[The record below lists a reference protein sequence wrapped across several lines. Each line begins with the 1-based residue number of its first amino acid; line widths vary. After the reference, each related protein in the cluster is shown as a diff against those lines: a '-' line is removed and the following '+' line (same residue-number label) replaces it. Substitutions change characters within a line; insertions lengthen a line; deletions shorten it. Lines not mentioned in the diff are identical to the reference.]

1 MPALALVFL
10 LIPIPSF
17 ASKIDPLFQRFRE
30 RTEQQSPDVRIAE
43 AISAE
48 KSYARY
54 TAWTRWM
61 PRVDLQLGQ
70 SRGKDY
76 SLISSGALGSVLG
89 NTEPSTLTLMRM
101 GLQLSVPIYQRSVHL
116 NVESANEQAELS
128 QIGLESARSEVRWK
142 LRHYFGEYL
151 LELYRGAALVSSI
164 ELAES
169 NLKEA
174 KLRFELGQ
182 KTRVDVLKAESNL
195 SQLESRKFTHEQALA
210 RAMGD
215 MLEYSGVSHE
225 EFKTFGFTPLLASED
240 ALASAIEEFTVTPTF
255 DKRLEPWLGS
265 DLETAKKS
273 WDRVTRESPVYL
285 RITTEERQANAQS
298 RQAMSGEFPELLL
311 QGSIT
316 KQAQGW
322 GRAFESDQRS
332 TSIAL
337 VLNIPLFS
345 GGSTFSTYFEQKN
358 GLAANLYRR
367 ERELLKLRHEL
378 EEQRLQIVALK
389 KQISSQRLAL
399 AKNREI
405 VKLSLSSYRLGKA
418 TITEVLLNQ
427 TELLDSKINLAHSM
441 LQHATLMHR
450 YAWNLGV
457 AVP

>member
-1 MPALALVFL
+1 MPLIALLLFL
-10 LIPIPSF
+10 APCASF
-17 ASKIDPLFQRFRE
+17 ASKIEPVFKRFLE
-30 RTEQQSPDVRIAE
+30 QTEQQSPEVQIAQ
-43 AISAE
+43 ATAAE

-70 SRGKDY
+70 SRGQDY
-76 SLISSGALGSVLG
+76 SLISSGALGSIF
-89 NTEPSTLTLMRM
+89 NNSQPSTLTLMRM
-101 GLQLSVPIYQRSVHL
+101 GLQLSLPLYRRSTHL
-116 NVESANEQAELS
+116 GVEAAGQQADLA
-128 QIGLESARSEVRWK
+128 QIGLHSARTEVRWK
-142 LRHYFGEYL
+142 LRQLFGAHL
-151 LELYRGAALVSSI
+151 LELYRGATLKSSI

-195 SQLESRKFTHEQALA
+195 SQLESRKFSHEQALA
-210 RAMGD
+210 RTLGNL
-215 MLEYSGVSHE
+215 LEYSGASQE
-225 EFKTFGFTPLLASED
+225 EFKALGLSTLLTSED
-240 ALASAIEEFTVTPTF
+240 SLAAAIEEFSVAPGF
-255 DKRLEPWLGS
+255 DKQMEPWLHT

-273 WDRVTRESPVYL
+273 WERVTRESPIYL
-285 RITTEERQANAQS
+285 RITAEELQANTQS
-298 RQAMSGEFPELLL
+298 KQAMSSEYPELLL
-311 QGSIT
+311 QGSLT

-322 GRAFESDQRS
+322 SQTFDSAQRS

-345 GGSTFSTYFEQKN
+345 GGSSFSTYFEQKN
-358 GLAANLYRR
+358 GLTANLYRR
-367 ERELLKLRHEL
+367 ERELLKLKHEL
-378 EEQRLQIVALK
+378 EEQRLQITALK

-405 VKLSLSSYRLGKA
+405 VKLSVSSYKLGKA

-441 LQHATLMHR
+441 LEHSTLLHR

-457 AVP
+457 SAP

>member
-1 MPALALVFL
+1 MGSMPLLALALL
-10 LIPIPSF
+10 LFPSPSI
-17 ASKIDPLFQRFRE
+17 AAKIDPLFQRFRE

-43 AISAE
+43 AIASE

-76 SLISSGALGSVLG
+76 SLISSGALGSLLG
-89 NTEPSTLTLMRM
+89 NAEPSTLTLMRM
-101 GLQLSVPIYQRSVHL
+101 GLQLSVPLYRRSTHL
-116 NVESANEQAELS
+116 GVVSATEQAELARL
-128 QIGLESARSEVRWK
+128 GLDSARTEVRWK
-142 LRHYFGEYL
+142 LRHFFGEYL
-151 LELYRGAALVSSI
+151 LELYRGAALHGSI

-210 RAMGD
+210 RALGD
-215 MLEYSGVSHE
+215 VLEYSGVSHE
-225 EFKTFGFTPLLASED
+225 EFKTFGFAPLLNNED
-240 ALASAIEEFTVTPTF
+240 ALSSAIDEFTITPTF
-255 DKRLEPWLGS
+255 DKLMEPWLGS
-265 DLETAKKS
+265 DPETAKKS
-273 WDRVTRESPVYL
+273 WNRATTESPTYL

-298 RQAMSGEFPELLL
+298 RQTMSGEFPELLL

-322 GRAFESDQRS
+322 GRVFDSDQRS

-358 GLAANLYRR
+358 GLAANLYKR

-418 TITEVLLNQ
+418 TITEVLLSQ
-427 TELLDSKINLAHSM
+427 TELLDSKINLAHS
-441 LQHATLMHR
+441 
-450 YAWNLGV
+450 
-457 AVP
+457 